1 MLSRLT
7 RNIGKSILDKS
18 LSYISPPITAHKYLS
33 NQFCTSTVE
42 EINDET
48 ELGEREKME
57 FDVVIVGG
65 GPAGLASAIRLKQ
78 LAQETETELEVCLL
92 EKGAEVG

>member
-1 MLSRLT
+1 MFTRLT
-7 RNIGKSILDKS
+7 RHIGRNISSKSIS
-18 LSYISPPITAHKYLS
+18 YTNPLSTTHKYLL

-78 LAQETETELEVCLL
+78 LAQQNETELEVCLL